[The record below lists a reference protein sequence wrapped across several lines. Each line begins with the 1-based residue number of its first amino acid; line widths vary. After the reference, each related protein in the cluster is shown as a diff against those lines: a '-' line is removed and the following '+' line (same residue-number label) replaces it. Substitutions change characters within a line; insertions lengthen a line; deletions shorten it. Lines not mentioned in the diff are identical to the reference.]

1 MNAENYISPAITS
14 MGCLTNVQNVH
25 CVFLKCFFCRPRS
38 SRQRGVFAESLFPS
52 LCTVKIDPAT
62 CSSYFWITHIVHCSH
77 NRQLQLGRYQH
88 VLIRVFLD
96 YFQLWDTHHN
106 PEMIQEELN
115 DSLKDLQV
123 SHIDL
128 YLIHWPMSL
137 QVNEYKC
144 TRKRRLVHKS

>member
-1 MNAENYISPAITS
+1 
-14 MGCLTNVQNVH
+14 
-25 CVFLKCFFCRPRS
+25 
-38 SRQRGVFAESLFPS
+38 
-52 LCTVKIDPAT
+52 
-62 CSSYFWITHIVHCSH
+62 
-77 NRQLQLGRYQH
+77 

-144 TRKRRLVHKS
+144 TRKRRLVH